1 MLMSWEEPDLWR
13 EASRPP
19 SRRCGRRERA
29 RLLTKMLA
37 LEWVRLNPLRREVAE
52 QIVWWAGEHLDTPK
66 QRD

>member
-1 MLMSWEEPDLWR
+1 
-13 EASRPP
+13 
-19 SRRCGRRERA
+19 
-29 RLLTKMLA
+29 MLA